1 MIEHS
6 RKKRRLPAWG
16 RVRRAWGKGD
26 VVSFVTPTP
35 DLNLKPY
42 VGRRIGVNGTR
53 GFMTE
58 FRRAHV
64 TAGRVTPIDAPL
76 RR

>member
-1 MIEHS
+1 LVDE
-6 RKKRRLPAWG
+6 R
-16 RVRRAWGKGD
+16 GK
-26 VVSFVTPTP
+26 VVSFITPTP

-42 VGRRIGVNGTR
+42 VGRRVGVHGKR

-58 FRRAHV
+58 YRRAHV
-64 TAGRVTPIDAPL
+64 TAGRVTPLEGPI